1 MTKIISPVAGF
12 TGDTVFGST
21 TLHFKDG
28 AADANNVPEGVL
40 AYLRSRGFTVDG
52 KTIEQPAPP
61 APVDSRE
68 VTEEQVGSKV
78 RDAAV
83 DPRPEDFLAPVNA
96 GKADPHGPQVVSPE
110 VHATPE
116 QVVRPGK
123 VSDDAKV
130 QDKAESDHAAE
141 VLQGEPIAFDPS
153 DYDVDEVNDRLANAD
168 HATREA
174 VLQAEAEGKA
184 RKGILSGPHSDLSKS

>member
-1 MTKIISPVAGF
+1 MTEIVSPVAGF
-12 TGDTVFGST
+12 TGDTVFGT
-21 TLHFKDG
+21 TTIHFKDG
-28 AADANNVPEGVL
+28 VAEAKDVPEGVL

-68 VTEEQVGSKV
+68 VTEEQVGTKV

-96 GKADPHGPQVVSPE
+96 GKADPHGPKVVSPE

-123 VSDDAKV
+123 VSGDAKV

-141 VLQGEPIAFDPS
+141 VLQGEPIAFDPTGH
-153 DYDVDEVNDRLANAD
+153 DVDEVNAYLDGAD
-168 HATREA
+168 AAERER
-174 VLQAEAEGKA
+174 VLQAEADGKA
-184 RKGILSGPHSDLSKS
+184 RKGILSGPHADSPKS